1 MIGMIQPLL
10 SGLPPIRLFAFGSD
24 NRFTAVDVK
33 TRLFYIKEQLLSV
46 GIEVLTYSTD
56 GDSREMKLMRE
67 MLQLGSPIP
76 RAAKRPV
83 KRSVVSGPLSSAT
96 EINPDQ
102 HSTDEWA
109 DLGRRLRSRWPF
121 FACEFR
127 PPPFPTQD
135 HVHLLTKL
143 RTRFLK
149 YDQFMPLGNKVA
161 TPAHIQSMMNM
172 FSKDHHNIR
181 EGDLLLND
189 KMNYDAAKRLCH
201 PKVRELLKSIPG

>member
-1 MIGMIQPLL
+1 MYRFSVVMIGMIQPLL
-10 SGLPPIRLFAFGSD
+10 AGLPPIRLFAFGSD

-33 TRLFYIKEQLLSV
+33 NRLFYIKEQLLSV

-67 MLQLGSPIP
+67 MLQLGSPTLP
-76 RAAKRPV
+76 AAKGPV
-83 KRSVVSGPLSSAT
+83 KRSVVSRPVSIAT
-96 EINPDQ
+96 EDW
-102 HSTDEWA
+102 ST
-109 DLGRRLRSRWPF
+109 LGQRLRRRWPF

-149 YDQFMPLGNKVA
+149 YDQFMPFGNKVA
-161 TPAHIQSMMNM
+161 TPAHIQSMMNI

-181 EGDLLLND
+181 EGDLLLHD
-189 KMNYDAAKRLCH
+189 KMNYDAAKRLCS

>member
-33 TRLFYIKEQLLSV
+33 NRLFYIKDQLLSV

-67 MLQLGSPIP
+67 MLQLGSPTP
-76 RAAKRPV
+76 SASKRPV
-83 KRSVVSGPLSSAT
+83 KRSAGSRMVSSAT
-96 EINPDQ
+96 ESASDEP
-102 HSTDEWA
+102 STDDWQ
-109 DLGRRLRSRWPF
+109 DLGRRLRRRWPF

-149 YDQFMPLGNKVA
+149 YDLFMPFGNKVA
-161 TPAHIQSMMNM
+161 TPAHVQSMMNM

-181 EGDLLLND
+181 EGDLLLQD
-189 KMNYDAAKRLCH
+189 KMNYDAAKRLCNQ
-201 PKVRELLKSIPG
+201 KVRELLKSIPG